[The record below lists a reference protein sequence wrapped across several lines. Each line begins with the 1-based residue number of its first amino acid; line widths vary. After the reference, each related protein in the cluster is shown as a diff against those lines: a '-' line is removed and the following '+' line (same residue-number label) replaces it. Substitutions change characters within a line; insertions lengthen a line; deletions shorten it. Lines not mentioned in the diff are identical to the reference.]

1 VNTISKILLGVI
13 MKKVLILNGHQY
25 YEANAKGGLTQ
36 HYINRANDF
45 FLKNGFEVKQTH
57 IEKGYTKEE
66 EIEKF
71 EWADYIL
78 FQYPVFWMGL
88 PWISKRYIDETF
100 TPSRHFKSDG
110 RSRDDASKL
119 YGSGGLLQGKK
130 YMLSLTYN
138 CPESA
143 FDNKNSLFDGLSLDQ
158 AHVAVHKTFQF
169 CGLEP
174 LETYAVHDIFKGDLN
189 LESELENFEKVL
201 TKNFL

>member
-1 VNTISKILLGVI
+1 

-25 YEANAKGGLTQ
+25 YDVVAKGELTQ
-36 HYINRANDF
+36 HFIDKANEF
-45 FLKNGFEVKQTH
+45 FKANGFEVKETN
-57 IEKGYTKEE
+57 IEKGYNKEE
-66 EIEKF
+66 EIAKF

-78 FQYPVFWMGL
+78 FQYPVYWMSL
-88 PWISKRYIDETF
+88 PWIAKKYIDETF
-100 TPSRHFKSDG
+100 TQGHHYASDG

-138 CPESA
+138 CPASA
-143 FDNKNSLFDGLSLDQ
+143 FDNKNSLFDGLSLDE

-169 CGLEP
+169 CGLTP
-174 LETYAVHDIFKGDLN
+174 LQTYAVHDIFKGDLD
-189 LESELENFEKVL
+189 LKTELEKFEKVL